1 MNTLRL
7 HHERFQVQQASAC
20 SIWFVMGMPGSLA
33 SDLGNLPGAYAPC
46 GSVSFVTKN
55 PEGDR

>member
-7 HHERFQVQQASAC
+7 NHERFQVQQASAC
-20 SIWFVMGMPGSLA
+20 STWFVVGMPGSLA
-33 SDLGNLPGAYAPC
+33 SDLGNLPGVYAPR
-46 GSVSFVTKN
+46 GIASFVTKN